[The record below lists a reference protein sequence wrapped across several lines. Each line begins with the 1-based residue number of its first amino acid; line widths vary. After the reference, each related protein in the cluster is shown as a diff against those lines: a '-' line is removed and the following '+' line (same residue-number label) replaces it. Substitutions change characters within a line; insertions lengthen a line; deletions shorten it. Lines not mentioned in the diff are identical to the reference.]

1 MLDKIM
7 SGVGVATEI
16 GIKLIGLAIILQII
30 FGHSVAFL
38 GGSTISTIIGIV
50 TQLGEAGL
58 VGILSV
64 LILWKLLTKD

>member
-7 SGVGVATEI
+7 NSVGVATEI

-50 TQLGEAGL
+50 TQLGDAGL

>member
-7 SGVGVATEI
+7 NSVGVVTEI

-50 TQLGEAGL
+50 TQLGDAGL